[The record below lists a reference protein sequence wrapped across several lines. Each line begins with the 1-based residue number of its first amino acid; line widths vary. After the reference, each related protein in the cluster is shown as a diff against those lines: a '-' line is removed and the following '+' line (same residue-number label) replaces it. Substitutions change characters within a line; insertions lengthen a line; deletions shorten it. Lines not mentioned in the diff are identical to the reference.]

1 MKSYAWGKKRVC
13 AGCAVHY
20 YDLKKPVPTCPKCG
34 MVVEFS
40 SSEKSSKKR
49 AVSGISAS
57 DIEVPEELDF
67 DLDEEGIVPD
77 VDSVEDEDFDED
89 LPILSADD
97 TEEL

>member
-34 MVVEFS
+34 MVVEFGS
-40 SSEKSSKKR
+40 SDRSQRKR
-49 AVSGISAS
+49 AASGISTN
-57 DIEVPEELDF
+57 DIEVVDELDF
-67 DLDEEGIVPD
+67 EIDDDGIVPD
-77 VDSVEDEDFDED
+77 VDAVEEEGFDDDLSV
-89 LPILSADD
+89 LSADD